1 MFLKQHL
8 IDLRDM
14 VHRLK
19 REKAGFVTELDTYKA
34 MNQDLQQKNAS
45 NEELLKHKDMQIQ
58 LLYADNCNTINQFSV
73 KQRKLERETFVLKCL
88 LVVAL
93 FAMFVKLLS

>member
-19 REKAGFVTELDTYKA
+19 REKAALVSELDTYKA
-34 MNQDLQQKNAS
+34 TNQELQQKNAS
-45 NEELLKHKDMQIQ
+45 NEYLLKQKDMQIQ
-58 LLYADNCNTINQFSV
+58 LLYADNCNTINQFRV
-73 KQRKLERETFVLKCL
+73 KQRKLDRETFVLKCL

-93 FAMFVKLLS
+93 LALFLKLLY